1 MFSLKVESELKWDTI
16 SNLGPFT
23 ACPLSPSLIGRTTQQ
38 HKDQT
43 GDDEDS
49 DDEDGDDEDGDDEDG
64 DDENGDNEDGD
75 NHHQNDDDD
84 DSGVDSNV
92 QGLQDSINSQI
103 CNPTFQVNLMFILMM

>member
-49 DDEDGDDEDGDDEDG
+49 EDGDDEDGDNEDG
-64 DDENGDNEDGD
+64 DDKYGDEEDSEDARWRWG
-75 NHHQNDDDD
+75 
-84 DSGVDSNV
+84 
-92 QGLQDSINSQI
+92 
-103 CNPTFQVNLMFILMM
+103 